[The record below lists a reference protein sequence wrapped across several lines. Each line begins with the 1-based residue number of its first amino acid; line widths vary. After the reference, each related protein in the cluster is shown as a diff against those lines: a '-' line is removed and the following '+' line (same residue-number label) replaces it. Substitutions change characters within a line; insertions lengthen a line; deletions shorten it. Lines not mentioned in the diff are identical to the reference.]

1 VSEHD
6 HLQPSESGAPEPS
19 YEPPR
24 AEDIAGEERAA
35 TASWIATGQDDRSQQ

>member
-6 HLQPSESGAPEPS
+6 HPQTPDPAAPEPD

-35 TASWIATGQDDRSQQ
+35 TASWIQTASDGSDN

>member
-6 HLQPSESGAPEPS
+6 HLQAPEPDAPEPT

-24 AEDIAGEERAA
+24 AEDIAGEDRTA
-35 TASWIATGQDDRSQQ
+35 TASWIQTVSDGEK

>member
-6 HLQPSESGAPEPS
+6 HPQTPDPNAPEPQ

-24 AEDIAGEERAA
+24 AEDIAGEERTA
-35 TASWIATGQDDRSQQ
+35 TASWIATTSDGSEK